1 MKIAI
6 IGAGNMGSAVARG
19 ILTHSSEHTLCISN
33 PSKGKLEVLQQEFP
47 QLCVTTNN
55 KDAVEGA
62 DLIILAVKPWLIPDV
77 IEEVGTVM
85 DYKRQMLASLA
96 GGVSL
101 ADLES
106 FLPQHGNEECPTLC
120 RVMPNTAIALGSSMT
135 FLSTAYSTPEKDDAL
150 FRLFSIMGQVMHIKE
165 ALMPA
170 ATSLA
175 SCGIAFALRYV
186 RAAMEGGVELG
197 FRPEDAQ
204 RIICQTLQGTV
215 DLLSQPGAHPEAEI
229 DKVTTPGGL
238 TICGL
243 NAMEECG
250 FTHSVQQG
258 LRASIKK

>member
-1 MKIAI
+1 
-6 IGAGNMGSAVARG
+6 
-19 ILTHSSEHTLCISN
+19 
-33 PSKGKLEVLQQEFP
+33 
-47 QLCVTTNN
+47 
-55 KDAVEGA
+55 
-62 DLIILAVKPWLIPDV
+62 
-77 IEEVGTVM
+77 
-85 DYKRQMLASLA
+85 
-96 GGVSL
+96 
-101 ADLES
+101 
-106 FLPQHGNEECPTLC
+106 
-120 RVMPNTAIALGSSMT
+120 MT
-135 FLSTAYSTPEKDDAL
+135 FLSTAHSTPEKDDAL